1 MARIV
6 IIATTRLTVWD
17 LDGELLLNTVNG
29 DLGLQKKLLV
39 LV

>member
-6 IIATTRLTVWD
+6 IIATTLLTVWD
-17 LDGELLLNTVNG
+17 LDGELLHKPVNG
-29 DLGLQKKLLV
+29 DLALQKKLLD